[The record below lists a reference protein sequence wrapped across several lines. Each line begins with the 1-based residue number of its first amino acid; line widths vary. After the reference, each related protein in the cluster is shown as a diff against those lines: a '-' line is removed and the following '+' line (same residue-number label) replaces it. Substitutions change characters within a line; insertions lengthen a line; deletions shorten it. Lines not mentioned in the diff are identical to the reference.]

1 MNGWIRLGTCESV
14 NGDRSS
20 HFCPRCQRRR

>member
-1 MNGWIRLGTCESV
+1 MN
-14 NGDRSS
+14 RSS